1 VAYLGKVIYTPGHSR
16 EVDALILNGII
27 DTLNN
32 LEEVDLEKVEIYPQ
46 GSYFMI
52 YFTRSFDSLFFKKLL
67 ELSRNDYL
75 NFALLKTKKGE
86 KLLPILGFQDE
97 EKFVREIWK
106 NMSNFI
112 AMYTITLDSL
122 YSDRPTLQDWRMSP
136 CKKHINLPK
145 SKLRTLYISAAPA
158 LGKYLYSYDNGLKEN
173 AYYNLCDLC
182 YLLVSQGLLAG
193 AYKLDLRTNK
203 MSVGRQIAYYIPTH
217 KTSADKIV
225 SIHKAVKSKE
235 NVLKIFEDFPTIS
248 LPIAL
253 LYDKDPTFLN
263 ELESMGA
270 ILYSYRLIPTGRK
283 TGVWA
288 VRSVSDYPLQSYIN
302 FFKRV
307 REAAIEDVDKIF
319 PLIKETNFS
328 SIFATL
334 SLAILNNSIELFYS
348 FLRDYTSLATRQNKM
363 LFSQSFVRKGFE
375 HFLL

>member
-1 VAYLGKVIYTPGHSR
+1 
-16 EVDALILNGII
+16 
-27 DTLNN
+27 
-32 LEEVDLEKVEIYPQ
+32 
-46 GSYFMI
+46 MI

-112 AMYTITLDSL
+112 AMYTVTLDSL

-136 CKKHINLPK
+136 CKKHINLPE